1 MHTDL
6 YFSFLITI
14 GILIYYSI
22 NINGCRYPKND
33 IRNLDFSMGTMVEH
47 DYRDGSIPSYNGIIE
62 TEIIERSCDLVI
74 SATNGIFF
82 HDM

>member
-1 MHTDL
+1 
-6 YFSFLITI
+6 
-14 GILIYYSI
+14 
-22 NINGCRYPKND
+22 
-33 IRNLDFSMGTMVEH
+33 MGTMVEH